1 MTRLKSILLCKSL
14 LEDSFFLAVLCFLFK
29 VFQDAFF
36 LITVVL
42 CISLC
47 VVRKKYTCIP
57 LFLVFILLSK
67 LSFYQCD
74 VPDMYEVKVTDVHA
88 SYAEVQQG
96 RYTAIVYT
104 KEILPFDSTI
114 LVHGEPVL
122 LESSPSFYGYDF
134 VRLCHAKHIYY
145 AYSSY
150 TMVKEGNSIRALL
163 QKRCTDSMVLKVLTG
178 ITEDTFENFLFTYGF
193 HLTSGLYFLSFILQ
207 YFFTEK
213 QCRYTLLFLAIILGV
228 VYHFPL
234 TIVQYI
240 LFRILSLS
248 SVEYDQKI
256 GIACV
261 CLLLL
266 FPHSYLQASFLFPM
280 GFRICSCFLHNHKR
294 TWSVFF
300 GLLLQSVLFHSMNPL
315 FSLLYSFV
323 KGMTGMMYWIAL
335 GFILTDMPVLLDA
348 LTVCCTMGDML
359 LKLNIYGSVLGEGLL
374 AFLCLCLC
382 FRKKRYCSY
391 IYVCL
396 LLLFQYTGAFHPF
409 AGVTFINV
417 GQGDSTLITTP
428 FHQSTILIDT
438 GKSSAYRSLKGYLQ
452 AHGIAKLDALIITHG
467 DEDHCGNVDA
477 LLRDFEVDKVIERH
491 ISCYEVGQITLY
503 DLNDVENDNDNNS
516 SIVNYFQMNG
526 IRYLMM
532 GDADSS
538 IEKNILSTYGKIE
551 VDVLHGS
558 HHGSDTGTSN
568 DLLDGIRPSC
578 IIFSSGLHNRYKH
591 PSSATIQRVLKHHL
605 PYMNTA
611 VEGDIRIV
619 CIGRINL
626 IVTSNGKIGIIH

>member
-1 MTRLKSILLCKSL
+1 MTRLKNILLCKSL
-14 LEDSFFLAVLCFLFK
+14 LEDSFFFAILCFLFK
-29 VFQDAFF
+29 IFEDSFF
-36 LITVVL
+36 LITIFL

-47 VVRKKYTCIP
+47 VTRKKYICIP
-57 LFLVFILLSK
+57 FFLVFVLVSSFSYYLSN
-67 LSFYQCD
+67 L
-74 VPDMYEVKVTDVHA
+74 PDMYEVKVRDVHA

-96 RYTAIVYT
+96 RYKAIVYT

-114 LVHGEPVL
+114 LVHGDPVL
-122 LESSPSFYGYDF
+122 LDSSPSFYGYDF
-134 VRLCHAKHIYY
+134 VRQCHAKHIYY

-150 TMVKEGNSIRALL
+150 TMVKEGHSIRALL
-163 QKRCTDSMVLKVLTG
+163 QKRCIDSMVLKVLTG
-178 ITEDTFENFLFTYGF
+178 ISEDTFENFLFTYGF

-213 QCRYTLLFLAIILGV
+213 LCRNILLVLAVILGV

-240 LFRILSLS
+240 LFRVLSFC

-266 FPHSYLQASFLFPM
+266 FPHSYLQPSFLFPM
-280 GFRICSCFLHNHKR
+280 AFRICSCFGSNHKR
-294 TWSVFF
+294 TWSVFC

-335 GFILTDMPVLLDA
+335 GYVFINTPILLDA
-348 LTVCCTMGDML
+348 LTVCCSIGDML

-417 GQGDSTLITTP
+417 GQGDSTLITTA
-428 FHQSTILIDT
+428 FHQSSILIDT
-438 GKSSAYRSLKGYLQ
+438 GKPNAYRSLKGYLQ
-452 AHGIAKLDALIITHG
+452 AQGITKLGALIITHG

-477 LLRDFEVDKVIERH
+477 LLKDFEVEKVIERH
-491 ISCYEVGQITLY
+491 ISCYDVGQLTLY
-503 DLNDVENDNDNNS
+503 DLNDVESDNDNNS

-538 IEKNILSTYGKIE
+538 IEKKILNTYGKIE

-558 HHGSDTGTSN
+558 HHGSDTGTSD
-568 DLLDGIRPSC
+568 DLLDGVHPSC

-591 PSSATIQRVLKHHL
+591 PSAATIQRVLKHHL
-605 PYMNTA
+605 AYMNTA

-619 CIGRINL
+619 CIGPINL